1 MAAATLSAA
10 DSENLN
16 NLKSSV
22 AGLNQ
27 IRYFL
32 ILINTKHLI
41 PISLYRIEFYSIS
54 LSLIVIWISFLSLS
68 LSLSL
73 LDLRSEYDS
82 SLIISICV
90 LQ

>member
-10 DSENLN
+10 DAENLN

-68 LSLSL
+68 L
-73 LDLRSEYDS
+73 RSEYDS